1 MIVPFALSVSVMALL
16 IAFGSAVFAWR
27 AIDQAEDA
35 KEIALAG
42 RGDEPQLE
50 RRAPTNP
57 TDLTESTD
65 SSAGNLGGPTASGQ
79 PPRLD
84 ERTVYNIKYEDQ
96 TLTLKATETE
106 SMELDL
112 DEPRANVRD
121 EADIRLEVEYGTA
134 QRYLE
139 LVEDVQGS
147 EGAGPGSTPYDCA
160 EKIRTAP
167 LGSSRVPVKQGVVIC
182 VMTSFS
188 AAQKRGDPQRMV
200 RLEVTGVGAD
210 QAVTVKVSAWDIP
223 R

>member
-1 MIVPFALSVSVMALL
+1 MIVPLALALSMMALL

-42 RGDEPQLE
+42 RSGEPQPGWQE
-50 RRAPTNP
+50 PTNP
-57 TDLTESTD
+57 VDTTESVD
-65 SSAGNLGGPTASGQ
+65 SRAGSLGGPTVSGE

-84 ERTVYNIKYEDQ
+84 ERTVYNVKYEDQ

-106 SMELDL
+106 SMGADL

-121 EADIRLEVEYGTA
+121 EADVRLEVEYGTA

-139 LVEDVQGS
+139 LTEGVQGS
-147 EGAGPGSTPYDCA
+147 EGVGPGSTPYDCA